1 MKKLT
6 SHIQIIYNFVIQKF
20 NYIIQKNMKKILAGL
35 FMTGAIA
42 FASAQTISFDKTTFD
57 YGNVKAGSDGQRFFT
72 VKNTGDKPLII
83 SEVKPSCGCTT
94 PEWSKD
100 PILPGKS
107 TQIKVGYNTGIKGAF
122 NKLIEVYSNDPQ
134 NSRPVLYIKGNV
146 EDIASAQA
154 VSVAQE
160 AKLVAAPVATA
171 KAQPAAAAKRVAK
184 KKADVQKVESVAK

>member
-1 MKKLT
+1 
-6 SHIQIIYNFVIQKF
+6 
-20 NYIIQKNMKKILAGL
+20 MKKILAGL

-57 YGNVKAGSDGQRFFT
+57 YGNIKAGSDGHRFFT

-107 TQIKVGYNTGIKGAF
+107 AQIKVGYNTGIKGAF

-134 NSRPVLYIKGNV
+134 NNRSVIYIKGNV
-146 EDIASAQA
+146 EDVAGAANTAVQEVKAASPAA
-154 VSVAQE
+154 V
-160 AKLVAAPVATA
+160 A
-171 KAQPAAAAKRVAK
+171 KAMPAKKAVKKAVQAEKLEAAK
-184 KKADVQKVESVAK
+184 

>member
-1 MKKLT
+1 VKKLT

-20 NYIIQKNMKKILAGL
+20 NNLKKTNMKKILAGL

-57 YGNVKAGSDGQRFFT
+57 YGKIKAGSDGHRFFT

-100 PILPGKS
+100 PILPGK
-107 TQIKVGYNTGIKGAF
+107 TAQIKVGYNTGIKGAF
-122 NKLIEVYSNDPQ
+122 NKLIEVYSNDPA
-134 NSRPVLYIKGNV
+134 NNRSVLYIKGNV
-146 EDIASAQA
+146 EDLQG
-154 VSVAQE
+154 VNQE
-160 AKLVAAPVATA
+160 AKLVAAPAESFSAKTAPASSKATKKIVNRA
-171 KAQPAAAAKRVAK
+171 EAAK
-184 KKADVQKVESVAK
+184 